1 MFVFCKQ
8 RETHMDL
15 CTVTRTTAQ
24 APSSVDEGIILL
36 DADGYCTYLG
46 STAATLL
53 GRHPEN
59 MRGVPL
65 PAIVQ
70 SGANGNGDVV
80 RVMRRG
86 GRLLYHAPDG
96 NGRTIPVEIRFHPVA
111 DDDGKNRRYIGVVRN
126 LDAVE
131 QMENDLRDQ
140 LSRER
145 LFKECISHHFFNPLC
160 IAQGY
165 LQLVLNRESNG
176 DDEAM
181 LEATRQAL
189 ARIETVV
196 KNVVYDGK
204 VRE

>member
-1 MFVFCKQ
+1 MK
-8 RETHMDL
+8 L
-15 CTVTRTTAQ
+15 CTVTRT
-24 APSSVDEGIILL
+24 APHATSSVEEGVILL
-36 DADGYCTYLG
+36 DADRCCTYI
-46 STAATLL
+46 SPAAATLL
-53 GRHPEN
+53 GRHPEKT
-59 MRGVPL
+59 RGVPL
-65 PAIVQ
+65 PAVIQHGADSTDDVAEAMQ
-70 SGANGNGDVV
+70 S
-80 RVMRRG
+80 G

-96 NGRTIPVEIRFHPVA
+96 NGRTIPVEIRFHPV
-111 DDDGKNRRYIGVVRN
+111 DDSAGERYVAVVRN

-140 LSRER
+140 LCRER